1 VNFMPVSASLK
12 NRIKMGNAVGVVA
25 DITLGSSYPTGGEP
39 IEPKSLGLN
48 AIYGLMAYPSGGYL
62 FEFDHANKKL
72 KAYTPVKAQAAHSH
86 TENTAEEYTQNAT
99 TATAGAVSAAA
110 ASEVANA
117 TNLNSV
123 ICRVFAVGV

>member
-1 VNFMPVSASLK
+1 MAITFTLK
-12 NRIKMGNAVGVVA
+12 DRIKMGNAFMVVA
-25 DITLGSSYPTGGEP
+25 DITLSSSYPTGGEP

-86 TENTAEEYTQNAT
+86 TENTAAAYTKDAT

-117 TNLNSV
+117 TNLSSV